1 MDIEV
6 VPEMSLPFDNE
17 NITVDFAD
25 DEQQMQRE
33 DLEEQNEVLPLDF
46 FSFFRNYDRIL
57 DLALIFSFSPSI
69 E

>member
-46 FSFFRNYDRIL
+46 FSFFRNYGRIL